1 MRPIM
6 SAKLTPLAAT
16 RMRTSPAAGAGS
28 GACFICRTSGPPALV
43 IQICFMGVLDVASG
57 AKCLPR
63 APSPLRLA
71 LRPHRHHRTRLL
83 GHALPFRRELQ
94 PARLVLIV
102 RRRAGLRAALAR
114 LAAILFGSGLG
125 HGATLRPHL

>member
-43 IQICFMGVLDVASG
+43 IQICFMGVFLDVASG

-71 LRPHRHHRTRLL
+71 LRRTATTGPASSAMRCHFAASFSQL
-83 GHALPFRRELQ
+83 ALC
-94 PARLVLIV
+94 
-102 RRRAGLRAALAR
+102 
-114 LAAILFGSGLG
+114 S
-125 HGATLRPHL
+125 